1 MEANVEEVFQICFQL
16 SGNTATLRALKEVG
30 VSTQK
35 QCSSLFQ
42 RKGEGKKKK
51 KE

>member
-42 RKGEGKKKK
+42 RKGKPYSIT
-51 KE
+51 